1 MKVIEFLDKRTEPL
15 ISFEVIPPMRGSSV
29 QAVYDVID
37 QLIVFKPPFID
48 VTSLAA
54 DAEYLEQADGSF
66 LRQVKRKR
74 PGTIG
79 LSAAIKYRYNIET
92 VFHLLCRGF
101 TREETEDA
109 LIELNYLGI
118 ENILAI
124 RGDETRYKKNVNE
137 GKSVNEST
145 VQLVEQISRLN
156 RGKYLHALLN
166 AEPTSFCIGV
176 GGYPE
181 KHFEAPSLDAD
192 IRHLK
197 RKTEAGAE
205 YIVSQMFF
213 NNQDFF
219 HFSEKVREAGIT
231 VPIIPGIKV
240 LTRKKHLHTLP
251 STFAISLPDDLVTQ
265 IQEAKNDD
273 EVRETGIR
281 YAQKQAAELM
291 EANVPCLHFY
301 VMNDPTSVSEV
312 VRYLR
317 KL

>member
-1 MKVIEFLDKRTEPL
+1 MKVIEFLNQRSEPL
-15 ISFEVIPPMRGSSV
+15 ISFEVIPPTRGSSV
-29 QAVYDVID
+29 QAVYNVID

-124 RGDETRYKKNVNE
+124 RGDETRYKKSINE

-156 RGKYLHALLN
+156 QGKYLHALLN

-197 RKTEAGAE
+197 RKVESGAE
-205 YIVSQMFF
+205 YIVTQMFF

-219 HFSEKVREAGIT
+219 RFTEKAREAGIT
-231 VPIIPGIKV
+231 VPIIPGLKV

-281 YAQKQAAELM
+281 YAQQQALELM

-301 VMNDPTSVSEV
+301 VMNDPTSVCQV